1 MIIFPPKVILNRM
14 IDTICIYSSSH
25 EVKLQTL
32 NFTIFFYWVLYC
44 DFGTF
49 ANDGIE
55 ICYIGV
61 IIKKSIQIHIFEFL

>member
-1 MIIFPPKVILNRM
+1 M

-32 NFTIFFYWVLYC
+32 NFTIFFFFFGWVLYC
-44 DFGTF
+44 YFGTF